1 MENKLQE
8 LTKKLYDEGLSKG
21 RKEAEALLADANA
34 KAKKIV
40 AEAEAEA
47 GRIRK
52 KAQSDAED
60 LRKNT
65 LTELSLAGKQV
76 IGTIKADVQDM
87 IVAKAIDEPVKNAA
101 LDPKFVEE
109 MLVAVAKNWSGSSAE
124 KVSLKAMLPKEMEGK
139 LDSELEKS
147 VLASLGN
154 ELEITFSDGVK
165 SGFKVGPKKGGYYI
179 SFTDDSFNALLGEY
193 LRPKVSEMLYGKED

>member
-8 LTKKLYDEGLSKG
+8 LTRKLYDEGLSKG
-21 RKEAEALLADANA
+21 RKEADTLLAEANT

-47 GRIRK
+47 ARIRK

-65 LTELSLAGKQV
+65 LTELKLAGKQV
-76 IGTIKADVQDM
+76 IETIKGDVQNM
-87 IVAKAIDEPVKNAA
+87 VVAKAVDGPVRNAA

-109 MLVAVAKNWSGSSAE
+109 LLIAVAKNWSGSSAE
-124 KVSLKAMLPKEMEGK
+124 KVSLRAMLPADMETKLGK
-139 LDSELEKS
+139 SFA
-147 VLASLGN
+147 ASTQAALGQ
-154 ELEITFSDGVK
+154 ETEIVFSSGIK
-165 SGFKVGPKKGGYYI
+165 SGFKIGPKKGGYYI
-179 SFTDDSFNALLGEY
+179 SFTEDSFHALLGEY

>member
-8 LTKKLYDEGLSKG
+8 LTQKLYDEGLSKG
-21 RKEAEALLADANA
+21 RKDAETLLADANA

-40 AEAEAEA
+40 ADAETEAS
-47 GRIRK
+47 RILR
-52 KAQSDAED
+52 KAQADAAD

-76 IGTIKADVQDM
+76 IETIKGDVQDM
-87 IVAKAIDEPVKNAA
+87 IVAKAIDGSVKDAA
-101 LDPKFVEE
+101 LDAKFIEE
-109 MLVAVAKNWSGSSAE
+109 MLIAIANNWSGSSAD
-124 KVSLKAMLPKEMEGK
+124 KVSLRAMLPEEMKIKLGK
-139 LDSELEKS
+139 SLANS
-147 VLASLGN
+147 VQTSLGN
-154 ELEITFSDGVK
+154 DLEVVFSNGVK
-165 SGFKVGPKKGGYYI
+165 SGFKIGPKNGGYYI